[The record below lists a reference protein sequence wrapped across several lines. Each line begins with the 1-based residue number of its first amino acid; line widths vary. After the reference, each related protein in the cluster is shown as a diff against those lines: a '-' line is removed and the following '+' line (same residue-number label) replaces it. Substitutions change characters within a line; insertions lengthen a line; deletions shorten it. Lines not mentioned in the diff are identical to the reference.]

1 MGFKVMFTTRYDN
14 GSGYMEAFE
23 TSNTLEMAI
32 AQTDQVMRLGVQTKV
47 DVIDKSGN
55 VVWRGTV

>member
-1 MGFKVMFTTRYDN
+1 MFTTRYDN